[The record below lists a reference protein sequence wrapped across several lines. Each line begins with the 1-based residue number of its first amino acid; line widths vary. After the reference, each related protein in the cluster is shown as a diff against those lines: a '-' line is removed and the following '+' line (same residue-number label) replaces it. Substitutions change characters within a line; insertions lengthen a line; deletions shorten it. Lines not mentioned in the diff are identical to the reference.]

1 MAASD
6 GLDMMT
12 IMVKDD
18 DHDHRERV
26 MMNKQGWSLTTGQ
39 DDCHAEQ
46 TMTVMMTKRGDD

>member
-1 MAASD
+1 MAAYD

-26 MMNKQGWSLTTGQ
+26 MMNKQ
-39 DDCHAEQ
+39 DDCHGEQ
-46 TMTVMMTKRGDD
+46 MMTFMMTKRGDD